1 MIILRPNTEE
11 QEFNITPREPSEL
24 SSLSLTISEDG
35 TSTSETI
42 SPATGFL
49 NGDWVTMACTFSILK
64 NERLYT
70 IEILNDGE
78 VWWRGVARCTDQ
90 DYATFKHTLH
100 NTADGGFTQLE
111 ADDDYQIIY

>member
-11 QEFNITPREPSEL
+11 QEFNITPRDPSAL
-24 SSLSLTISEDG
+24 TSLALTISEDG
-35 TSTSETI
+35 SGTTETI
-42 SPATGFL
+42 SDVTAFVT
-49 NGDWVTMACTFSILK
+49 GDWVTIATTFSILK

-70 IEILNDGE
+70 IEILQDGE

-100 NTADGGFTQLE
+100 NTADGGFTE
-111 ADDDYQIIY
+111 VADDDDYQIIY